1 MPEPT
6 SLMDVQ
12 PIQANGTVLHA
23 ETRGH
28 GPTVLLIAGAGGDA
42 AELGGLADA
51 LADEF
56 CVTTYDRR
64 GNSRCPRPAGW
75 EQTSLAEQAD
85 DAAALLAAL
94 GHSPAVVVGT
104 SVGGSIALELTLRH
118 PIAVRAAIVH
128 EPPILAG
135 TTDPQAV
142 TAAMAALIGQGM
154 AAGGPPAAMELFLR
168 WAAGDA
174 TFEATDPADRD
185 RWLGNGEVFF
195 GVEMASIMAYAPPGR
210 GDRPRPTADRGR
222 CLLRQPRPRQSPPL
236 SLPGSGLAGPPG
248 RRRPGRGPRRPHV
261 LPHRPGGGGRVPAPA
276 AATAQL
282 SPGTRRGITDP
293 ARSRPPTTPTSNG
306 QSPPGRRTEHALN
319 LRGGLVPV
327 DILQRQACPAHHPD
341 RDRLRDRGRRSR
353 TQASRQLLQQVL
365 PAGER
370 PVRRSERSRPG
381 ESTWK
386 ARSLSIG
393 CKRL

>member
-6 SLMDVQ
+6 SLVDVQ
-12 PIQANGTVLHA
+12 TVQVNGTVLHT

-28 GPTVLLIAGAGGDA
+28 GPAVLLVAGAGGDA
-42 AELGGLADA
+42 AELGGLADT

-75 EQTSLAEQAD
+75 TQTSLAEQAD

-104 SVGGSIALELTLRH
+104 SAGGSIALEL
-118 PIAVRAAIVH
+118 AVRAAIVH

-135 TTDPQAV
+135 TTVPQAV

-154 AAGGPPAAMELFLR
+154 AAGGPPAAMETFLR

-195 GVEMASIMAYAPPGR
+195 GVEMASIMAYAPMVEAIAGTQLPIVAAASHQSRDPASPHHFLYQAAAWLAHQVDADLVEVPG
-210 GDRPRPTADRGR
+210 GHMAYLTDPVAVADSLRP
-222 CLLRQPRPRQSPPL
+222 LLRQL
-236 SLPGSGLAGPPG
+236 S
-248 RRRPGRGPRRPHV
+248 
-261 LPHRPGGGGRVPAPA
+261 
-276 AATAQL
+276 
-282 SPGTRRGITDP
+282 
-293 ARSRPPTTPTSNG
+293 
-306 QSPPGRRTEHALN
+306 
-319 LRGGLVPV
+319 
-327 DILQRQACPAHHPD
+327 
-341 RDRLRDRGRRSR
+341 
-353 TQASRQLLQQVL
+353 
-365 PAGER
+365 
-370 PVRRSERSRPG
+370 
-381 ESTWK
+381 
-386 ARSLSIG
+386 
-393 CKRL
+393 